1 MFKPLVLSLAIAFP
15 SASFA
20 EIGDTVKTQI
30 TDVGTDGSFRLD
42 SGWSGRMW
50 GVLPEAT
57 YAQWLYD
64 TYVGVPL
71 TCQHVGSTSVRLL
84 GSMISRPIILC
95 VDDSSGK
102 FIHDEAIAAGTA
114 RELCVETDGLLSG
127 TCP

>member
-15 SASFA
+15 STSFA

-30 TDVGTDGSFRLD
+30 TDVGTDGSFLLD

-50 GVLPEAT
+50 GVLPEET

-71 TCQHVGSTSVRLL
+71 TCQHVGSTSVRLS
-84 GSMISRPIILC
+84 GSMISKPFILC
-95 VDDSSGK
+95 VDDGSGN
-102 FIHDEAIAAGTA
+102 FIPDEAIAAGTA
-114 RELCVETDGLLSG
+114 RELCIETDGLLSG